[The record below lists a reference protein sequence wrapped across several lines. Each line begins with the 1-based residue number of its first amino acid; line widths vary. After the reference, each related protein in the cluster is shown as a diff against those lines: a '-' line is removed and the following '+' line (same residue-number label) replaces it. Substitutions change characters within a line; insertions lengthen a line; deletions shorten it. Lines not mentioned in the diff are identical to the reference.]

1 MNLFKDI
8 IPSLLHGKTPVLD
21 SDEDLKS
28 YDPFM
33 VNRALSYYP
42 DCMPFVQEM
51 NTKIEL
57 PKRMQHDFYFY
68 GLRKYKRQHPGKW
81 AKKIED
87 KNDDIKLIM
96 TAMQCNYERAKQ
108 VLPLLNDEILVKLH
122 EEFEYGGQF

>member
-1 MNLFKDI
+1 MNIFKDI
-8 IPSLLHGKTPVLD
+8 IPSLLHGKTPILD

-51 NTKIEL
+51 NQKPEAS
-57 PKRMQHDFYFY
+57 KRMQYDFYFY
-68 GLRKYKRQHPGKW
+68 GLRKYKRTHPGKW
-81 AKKIED
+81 AKKVED
-87 KNDDIKLIM
+87 DNSDIQLIM
-96 TAMQCNYERAKQ
+96 QALKCTHEHATQT
-108 VLPLLNDEILVKLH
+108 LPLLNAEILVKLR